1 MRALVTS
8 VAMEL
13 DTTASVVSTAAWSRK
28 VMVDVEPVAVLT
40 VVEGDVPARLVLEP
54 VVPA

>member
-28 VMVDVEPVAVLT
+28 VMVDVDPVAVLT
-40 VVEGDVPARLVLEP
+40 VVDGDVPARLVVEP